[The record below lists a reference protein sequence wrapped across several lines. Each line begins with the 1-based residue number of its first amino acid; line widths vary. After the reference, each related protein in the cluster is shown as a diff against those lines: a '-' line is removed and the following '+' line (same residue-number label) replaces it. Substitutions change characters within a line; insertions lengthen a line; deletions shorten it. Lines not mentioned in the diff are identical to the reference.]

1 MQMKN
6 RRWFWLIV
14 ELMCLIWI
22 AFPALAA
29 EKKNLAGKVAVVN
42 GSLITQEDFD
52 REMIGVKKRLAK
64 SGKSLDDSRLLT
76 IKKKILENLI
86 DRELLYQ
93 ESQKKGIKADEAEI
107 NEQWEKLKKQFP
119 SEAEF
124 KTALRKVNLSE
135 AIVRS
140 QIKRGLV
147 IKKLIDKQII
157 EKVTVLNK
165 EIKTYYESN
174 PGSFKQPEQVR
185 ASHILIKLNPKADGS
200 QKVVAR
206 KKIEEVQMKL
216 KKGEDFAALAKEFS
230 EGPSSVKG
238 GDLGY
243 FNKGQMVK
251 SFEKVAFALKPGE
264 VSGITETRFGYH
276 LIKVADKKH
285 ESIMKYEE
293 IKDRLQQ
300 YLKQQKTQEKLDIF
314 LKKLK
319 GKAKVEIFL
328 NEISKSQK

>member
-1 MQMKN
+1 MQMRNK
-6 RRWFWLIV
+6 RWYWLIV
-14 ELMCLIWI
+14 KLMFLIWI
-22 AFPALAA
+22 VTPALAG
-29 EKKNLAGKVAVVN
+29 EKKNSTGKVAAVN
-42 GSLITQEDFD
+42 GSLISQEDFD

-64 SGKSLDDSRLLT
+64 LGKSLDDSQLLT
-76 IKKKILENLI
+76 IKEKILENLI

-93 ESQKKGIKADEAEI
+93 ESQKTGIKVDEAEI
-107 NEQWEKLKKQFP
+107 NEQWEKLKKRFP

-124 KTALRKVNLSE
+124 KAALGKVKLSE

-140 QIKRGLV
+140 QIKRGLI
-147 IKKLIDKQII
+147 IKKFIDKQII
-157 EKVTVLNK
+157 EKITVLNK

-185 ASHILIKLNPKADGS
+185 ASHILIKLNPKADES

-206 KKIEEVQMKL
+206 KKIEAVQMKL
-216 KKGEDFAALAKEFS
+216 KKGENFAILAKEFS

-264 VSGITETRFGYH
+264 VSGITETKFGYH
-276 LIKVADKKH
+276 LIKVVDKKP
-285 ESIMKYEE
+285 EGMMKYEE

-314 LKKLK
+314 IKKLK
-319 GKAKVEIFL
+319 GKAKVDRFL
-328 NEISKSQK
+328 NEISKS